1 MSPNKPMRRYTKK
14 INDIYCIDF
23 EVILIS
29 DQQIKGEAINRLAEF
44 EDFYD
49 ELIKE
54 KEFIISQLELS
65 RDKGN
70 IKSATFRQLFIS
82 KMSIDLMIER
92 VHRYIDKKKS

>member
-1 MSPNKPMRRYTKK
+1 MKRYTKK
-14 INDIYCIDF
+14 INDIYCIDLD
-23 EVILIS
+23 EILIS
-29 DQQIKGEAINRLAEF
+29 DQQIKGEAVNRLAEF

-54 KEFIISQLELS
+54 KDLINNQLALS

-82 KMSIDLMIER
+82 KMNIELMIER
-92 VHRYIDKKKS
+92 VHRYVNKKKS